1 MNMDLPY
8 GDVILEASSDLVDLE
23 KTLGSFGDSG
33 YLCLLNEDESIYLI
47 LEKGKIMD
55 IFYEGKE
62 KGSEIENF
70 QKILL
75 KNPTL
80 ILRKLTEI
88 QMDIIKEVYGTKE
101 YTFEELFEKR
111 IEFKE
116 EIKEE
121 KEIKEE
127 AKKEKPEPIVIKK
140 SKTLEFVGDISKITT
155 EYVDNGTITHPHQ
168 LILKFVDGEKTID
181 EIVKKSGF
189 PENFARE
196 VILHYIE
203 KGLVKYK

>member
-1 MNMDLPY
+1 MDLPY
-8 GDVILEASSDLVDLE
+8 GNIILESALDLVDLE
-23 KTLGSFGDSG
+23 KILSSFKDSG
-33 YLCLLNEDESIYLI
+33 YLCLLSGDEEIYLI
-47 LEKGKIMD
+47 LEKGKIVNV
-55 IFYEGKE
+55 FYEGKE
-62 KGSEIENF
+62 KGSETENF

-80 ILRKLTEI
+80 TLRKLTETQI
-88 QMDIIKEVYGTKE
+88 DIIKEVYGTKK

-111 IEFKE
+111 IEIKE
-116 EIKEE
+116 EAKEE

-127 AKKEKPEPIVIKK
+127 AKKEKLEPIVIKK
-140 SKTLEFVGDISKITT
+140 SRALEFVGDVSKITT
-155 EYVDNGTITHPHQ
+155 EYVDDGTIAHPHQ
-168 LILKFVDGEKTID
+168 LILKFIDGEKTID

-203 KGLVKYK
+203 KGLVKYR

>member
-33 YLCLLNEDESIYLI
+33 YLCLLNENESIYLI

-55 IFYEGKE
+55 IFYEGKG

-80 ILRKLTEI
+80 ILRKLTEMQI
-88 QMDIIKEVYGTKE
+88 GIIKEVYGAKE
-101 YTFEELFEKR
+101 YTFEELFRKK
-111 IEFKE
+111 I
-116 EIKEE
+116 
-121 KEIKEE
+121 EIKEE
-127 AKKEKPEPIVIKK
+127 AKKEELEPIVIKK
-140 SKTLEFVGDISKITT
+140 SKALEFIGDMSKITT
-155 EYVDNGTITHPHQ
+155 EYVDDGTITHPHQ
-168 LILKFVDGEKTID
+168 LILKFVDGERTID
-181 EIVKKSGF
+181 DVVKKSGF
-189 PENFARE
+189 PEKFARE